1 MVCVYYLPRANEARE
16 HIPVSYDNLFQSI
29 LVSRHVVK
37 VIFSL
42 GPMIAR
48 AVAKGHQVSSI

>member
-1 MVCVYYLPRANEARE
+1 MKNAQEKMRE

-29 LVSRHVVK
+29 FKALRHAVK

-42 GPMIAR
+42 GPMTP
-48 AVAKGHQVSSI
+48 